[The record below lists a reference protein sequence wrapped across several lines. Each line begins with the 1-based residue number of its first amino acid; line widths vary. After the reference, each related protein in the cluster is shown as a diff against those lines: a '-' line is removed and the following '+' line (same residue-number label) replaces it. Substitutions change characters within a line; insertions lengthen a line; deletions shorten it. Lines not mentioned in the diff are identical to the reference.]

1 MNCEAKHALHCAALL
16 TWILG
21 FAYFCGVFTE
31 PQIPITSS
39 PFESRETYAGTSC
52 QYHISN
58 IRCSPDVMFMGW
70 CQPRSTMLVAAFC
83 IVMRGNAVTL
93 DLWQMSICL
102 KPTGDENIATNMKT
116 CYDAGM
122 ENFIFEVV
130 ADNAIHLPPQPRVRK
145 VVVPTSY
152 RTKSGA
158 KFKALLYNIVLKT
171 MSISSRSRVIVLQIC
186 GILNFCE
193 DGRHQFGQGVITYAS
208 GEFVNW
214 LTTMSDSRYGFHVF
228 LPTIIRLCET
238 SQTNHLSFLKVADD
252 MGQLR
257 LHFKLFHKPLFGW
270 KGSFFVTPVDVK

>member
-1 MNCEAKHALHCAALL
+1 MVFALA
-16 TWILG
+16 TGTG
-21 FAYFCGVFTE
+21 F
-31 PQIPITSS
+31 S
-39 PFESRETYAGTSC
+39 
-52 QYHISN
+52 
-58 IRCSPDVMFMGW
+58 
-70 CQPRSTMLVAAFC
+70 
-83 IVMRGNAVTL
+83 NAVTL
-93 DLWQMSICL
+93 DLWQMSICV

-158 KFKALLYNIVLKT
+158 KFKARALQYCLEDDANILQNNDWIVHLNEETLLTTNT
-171 MSISSRSRVIVLQIC
+171 IC

-214 LTTMSDSRYGFHVF
+214 LTTMSDSFR
-228 LPTIIRLCET
+228 I
-238 SQTNHLSFLKVADD
+238 ADN

-257 LHFKLFHKPLFGW
+257 LQFKLFHKPLFGW
-270 KGSFFVTPVDVK
+270 KGSFFVTPVGVK